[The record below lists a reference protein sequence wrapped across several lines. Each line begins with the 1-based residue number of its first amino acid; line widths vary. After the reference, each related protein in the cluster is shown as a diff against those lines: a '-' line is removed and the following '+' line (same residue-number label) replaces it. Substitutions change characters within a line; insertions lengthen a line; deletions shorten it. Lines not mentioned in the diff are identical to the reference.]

1 MHKLDDLDHMILTLL
16 KANAKLGTKTIADK
30 IGLSVTPTFE
40 RIRRLER
47 LGIITGYHAKLSAS
61 KLGFG
66 LKVICQISLK
76 SHNIELIEQFEQAVK
91 TLSEVSSFHHMAGN
105 IDYLLFI
112 EVADMDAY
120 QDFLRTKLASIPNI
134 ANVQSSFVMKTLKD

>member
-1 MHKLDDLDHMILTLL
+1 MHKLDDQDHLILALL

-47 LGIITGYHAKLSAS
+47 LGIITGYHAKLSAA

-91 TLSEVSSFHHMAGN
+91 ALVEVSSFHHMAGN
-105 IDYLLFI
+105 VDYLLFI

-134 ANVQSSFVMKTLKD
+134 ANVQSAFVMKTLKD